1 MTEQQTF
8 TELLDCHTLQAEL
21 CTAAMIG
28 ISRISAVELFD
39 IGDRSF
45 RVSVGNRQFLITVEQ
60 EK

>member
-8 TELLDCHTLQAEL
+8 TELLDCHTLQATL
-21 CTAAMIG
+21 CTAALIG
-28 ISRISAVELFD
+28 VSRVSGVELFD

-45 RVSVGNRQFLITVEQ
+45 RISSGDRQFLITVEQ